1 MEPLADFIDVLSGD
15 SYATVSSVKPTL
27 SFIENASK
35 ATHDDTNLIAELK
48 AKVQADFE
56 TRYTSETAQ
65 TILNTATWLD
75 PRSKTEYLT
84 EEDRRNASQNVK
96 GEMMGID
103 VESDALNN
111 TPDST
116 DDASDNQPPPAKK
129 NKSLAKLLVE
139 MKKQKQL
146 PLHQQLVLLTSSKK
160 CLGTLV
166 HRQSRWMP
174 TLFNGGACM
183 HAAGYPRLAKLARKY
198 LCICGTSYFSE
209 RLFSVAGNIV
219 TAKRSLLKPHKVHM
233 LVFLAKNLRNAKT
246 Y

>member
-1 MEPLADFIDVLSGD
+1 MIERILEQERAIRQVLSEDRKVSHLVLKWQDLDVLTSVRSTLEPLADFTDALSGD
-15 SYATVSSVKPTL
+15 SYVTVSSVKPTL

-35 ATHDDTNLIAELK
+35 ATHDDTNLTAELK

-75 PRSKTEYLT
+75 PRYKTEYLT

-103 VESDALNN
+103 VESDALDN

-129 NKSLAKLLVE
+129 KKSLAKLLGE
-139 MKKQKQL
+139 LKKNRSSSRY
-146 PLHQQLVLLTSSKK
+146 TSNSS
-160 CLGTLV
+160 CS
-166 HRQSRWMP
+166 HR
-174 TLFNGGACM
+174 
-183 HAAGYPRLAKLARKY
+183 ARNV
-198 LCICGTSYFSE
+198 
-209 RLFSVAGNIV
+209 SV
-219 TAKRSLLKPHKVHM
+219 P
-233 LVFLAKNLRNAKT
+233 
-246 Y
+246 